1 MHTLLLKNLKTYK
14 DEYQKKI
21 DEVKDNIEAISDERK
36 QARYNSIVNSAQ
48 SKLDDA
54 QKEYD
59 EQKQKAEDELQDA
72 QNKIDDGK
80 AKIEDGERKLAE
92 FMLYFFNELNI
103 IFIVKPEN
111 FFSPH
116 KSNLFQS

>member
-1 MHTLLLKNLKTYK
+1 MDVYTVAYITADGAKNLKTYK

-59 EQKQKAEDELQDA
+59 EQKQKLRMEKENLQMQEDKLILNLQM
-72 QNKIDDGK
+72 Q
-80 AKIEDGERKLAE
+80 RKSWK
-92 FMLYFFNELNI
+92 ML
-103 IFIVKPEN
+103 KH
-111 FFSPH
+111 S
-116 KSNLFQS
+116 